1 MARASMNV
9 GAPHGAFLV
18 ALLALTLVAS
28 GALAQGQADDDRYD
42 IMRQEHPSA
51 KKLPPTQKQKGRRG
65 SSVMV
70 YPAPLPRPLHYNPQ
84 PPQSVTTN
92 PATVPPSLYVPQ
104 TGRTLQNLPTVAPS
118 GPGGTESSQDRAI
131 RCTHQAGAYGAAAGD
146 RNAYIGSC
154 INQ

>member
-1 MARASMNV
+1 MNTWT
-9 GAPHGAFLV
+9 PRKAFV
-18 ALLALTLVAS
+18 AAWLALTLVAPAVS
-28 GALAQGQADDDRYD
+28 AHAESDDDRYD
-42 IMRQEHPSA
+42 IMRPE
-51 KKLPPTQKQKGRRG
+51 KPPAEKAPPVQKNKVRRG
-65 SSVMV
+65 SSVIV

-84 PPQSVTTN
+84 PPQSVITN

-118 GPGGTESSQDRAI
+118 GPKGTETSQDRAI
-131 RCTHQAGAYGAAAGD
+131 RCTHQAGVYGSAAGD